1 VTAAA
6 EQPGAGREEAP
17 ARRRRKTTTPAE
29 AELSAHPPPPSDR
42 PTEPEAE
49 PSFEAPDL
57 ERAEDERLE
66 GLARSLGVAF
76 RDIGLLRLAMTHRSV
91 IQDVVAAG
99 GNPAAAAIRTNERLE
114 FLGDAVLGAIAA
126 EYLYERDA
134 AADEGTL
141 TRHRVALVRAETLV
155 RWARELKLGDHL
167 YLGHGERPSEGA
179 RDRMLA
185 GAFEAVVG
193 AIAVDAGYEAAK
205 AFLARFL
212 DRDAPAILDHGEG
225 IANPKGLLQE
235 LLQER
240 YRQGPHYR
248 TVAAE
253 GPAHAQLFTVE
264 VAIAGTPLGTGSGGS
279 KREAQQAAAADA
291 LRRLDAAGGAHLPGA
306 AGDEPAESG

>member
-1 VTAAA
+1 MTDEDA
-6 EQPGAGREEAP
+6 E
-17 ARRRRKTTTPAE
+17 T
-29 AELSAHPPPPSDR
+29 
-42 PTEPEAE
+42 AE
-49 PSFEAPDL
+49 PSADADAETAESSAEA
-57 ERAEDERLE
+57 ARLE
-66 GLARSLGVAF
+66 HLAFALGVSF

-99 GNPAAAAIRTNERLE
+99 GNAAAAALRTNERLE
-114 FLGDAVLGAIAA
+114 FLGDAALGAIAA
-126 EYLYERDA
+126 EYLYERDP

-155 RWARELKLGDHL
+155 RWARELKLGECL

-193 AIAVDAGYEAAK
+193 AIAVDRGYEAARR
-205 AFLARFL
+205 FLARFL

-225 IANPKGLLQE
+225 VANPKGILQE

-248 TVAAE
+248 TLAAE
-253 GPAHAQLFTVE
+253 GPAHAQRFTVE
-264 VAIAGTPLGTGSGGS
+264 VTIAETVLGTGSGGS
-279 KREAQQAAAADA
+279 KRDAEQAAAAAA
-291 LRRLDAAGGAHLPGA
+291 LRRLDLQPLAAPPA
-306 AGDEPAESG
+306 AAETNGDEPG

>member
-1 VTAAA
+1 MDAEAGTAETSADSDAETAEFSADAARLEHLAAA
-6 EQPGAGREEAP
+6 
-17 ARRRRKTTTPAE
+17 
-29 AELSAHPPPPSDR
+29 
-42 PTEPEAE
+42 
-49 PSFEAPDL
+49 
-57 ERAEDERLE
+57 
-66 GLARSLGVAF
+66 LGVSF

-99 GNPAAAAIRTNERLE
+99 GNAAAAALRTNERLE
-114 FLGDAVLGAIAA
+114 FLGDAALGAIAA
-126 EYLYERDA
+126 EYLYERDP

-155 RWARELKLGDHL
+155 RWARELKLGECL

-193 AIAVDAGYEAAK
+193 AIAVDRGYEAARR
-205 AFLARFL
+205 FLARFL

-225 IANPKGLLQE
+225 VANPKGILQE

-248 TVAAE
+248 TLAAE
-253 GPAHAQLFTVE
+253 GPAHSRRFTVE
-264 VAIAGTPLGTGSGGS
+264 VAIAERVLGAGSGGS
-279 KREAQQAAAADA
+279 KRDAQQAAAADA
-291 LRRLDAAGGAHLPGA
+291 LRRWAASVAPGPDTA
-306 AGDEPAESG
+306 VADSG

>member
-1 VTAAA
+1 MNEA
-6 EQPGAGREEAP
+6 EERPALDPDAP
-17 ARRRRKTTTPAE
+17 RPRRRR
-29 AELSAHPPPPSDR
+29 R
-42 PTEPEAE
+42 PTAVETEAVSRAE
-49 PSFEAPDL
+49 PASDAPAQPAAKDD
-57 ERAEDERLE
+57 AAQADDDRLA
-66 GLARSLGVAF
+66 GLARTLGVSF
-76 RDIGLLRLAMTHRSV
+76 DDPGLLRLAMTHRSV
-91 IQDVVAAG
+91 IQDLVAAG
-99 GNPAAAAIRTNERLE
+99 GSSAAAAVRTNERLE

-126 EYLYERDA
+126 EYLYERDP

-155 RWARELKLGDHL
+155 RWARELELGDHL
-167 YLGHGERPSEGA
+167 YLGHGERPSEGT

-212 DRDAPAILDHGEG
+212 DRDAPAILEHGEG
-225 IANPKGLLQE
+225 VANPKGQLQE
-235 LLQER
+235 VLQER

-248 TVAAE
+248 TLAAE

-264 VAIAGTPLGTGSGGS
+264 VAIADRPLGTGTGGS

-291 LRRLDAAGGAHLPGA
+291 LRRLDAAKGDALDDAEASGG
-306 AGDEPAESG
+306 